1 MTSAFQTG
9 RGIPFQ
15 EPVRE
20 VPTGGDIQSP
30 YLTIPTVP
38 NNGQI
43 AQFQRK
49 TIQVVNVAL
58 DNTFTDQLFNIAG
71 SFIVFSGQF
80 GGTMAPMLVRLDN
93 FQNDPMTFIFDRAL
107 SGIPFKQFWLT
118 NITSQP
124 GVSVE
129 ITIMSDEPDDRIGIN
144 G

>member
-1 MTSAFQTG
+1 MLSAFQTG

-20 VPTGGDIQSP
+20 VPTGGDIISP
-30 YLTIPTVP
+30 YLTIPTVA
-38 NNGQI
+38 NNGQN
-43 AQFQRK
+43 QFQRK

-58 DNTFTDQLFNIAG
+58 DNTFTDILFNYSG

-118 NITSQP
+118 NITAQP